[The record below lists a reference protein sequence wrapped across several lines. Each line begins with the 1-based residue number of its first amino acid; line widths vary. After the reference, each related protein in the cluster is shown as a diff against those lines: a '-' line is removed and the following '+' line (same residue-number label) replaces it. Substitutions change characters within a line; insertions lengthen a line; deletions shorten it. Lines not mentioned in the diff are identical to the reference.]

1 MRRNLLIVLMFLVS
15 SPSLLA
21 MQVFD
26 SANLAQNMQTALQSV
41 HQTQQLLQSY
51 QTQLLQYQNMLTNT
65 LNPSAW
71 GFGELQNTLN
81 GFQSLAGSLQSQF
94 SQLQNLQ
101 SQLNLDSLLAGGSG
115 ANAGGGGDG
124 GGVNW
129 SAVSGSSSLS
139 QALERYGQEN
149 VTNYQSAEMSALG
162 RGLQDAS
169 IRNVVQL
176 VERQQEDLDGFSQRL
191 QQLTSQAQG
200 AQGLQEALQIQTQV
214 LTMLIELQAQSLA
227 LMQAAEM
234 RAAVEEKK
242 KVEEEKRLEALLG
255 EVYRIELPDLD
266 NPPRPFRFPGDE

>member
-115 ANAGGGGDG
+115 AHAGGDG

>member
-1 MRRNLLIVLMFLVS
+1 MFLVS

>member
-1 MRRNLLIVLMFLVS
+1 
-15 SPSLLA
+15 

-101 SQLNLDSLLAGGSG
+101 SQLNLDSQLAGGSG

-129 SAVSGSSSLS
+129 GAVSGSSSLS

-242 KVEEEKRLEALLG
+242 KVEEEKRLEALLS